1 MTCMSRL
8 FYVSVFALS
17 LAGLTNKVFA
27 QGAQP
32 AEEKPAAKE
41 SAAKDPAIEEE
52 ELNEESRPKAEAETA
67 RNDHSGMTLDEMTA
81 DFKKEYYKYVRK
93 YRSANA
99 ADKRKIAGT
108 NPKAEDYRARL
119 IELINEDPGSQGGID
134 AIDWWLQRGGRN
146 KSIDVILDLA
156 VKNYSELESIKK
168 YMPYFAWKLP
178 HDEAEKHL
186 RLLLEVN
193 PFDEVKANASYE
205 LHGILLERLDGLDG
219 DEADS
224 VRAEMKGLRDSVF
237 DKYADI
243 ADVNGSLLVDRL
255 TAIEF
260 AEKLEVGQ
268 PIPDIAGTDLEGT
281 DFKLSDYD
289 GKVRVL
295 SFWGHW

>member
-1 MTCMSRL
+1 MTCKSRL

-17 LAGLTNKVFA
+17 LAGLTNEVFA
-27 QGAQP
+27 QDAQP
-32 AEEKPAAKE
+32 VEDKPAAKK
-41 SAAKDPAIEEE
+41 SAAKDPTGEE
-52 ELNEESRPKAEAETA
+52 ELIEESSPKAETETD
-67 RNDHSGMTLDEMTA
+67 RSDHSKMTLDEMTA

-93 YRSANA
+93 YRSASA
-99 ADKRKIAGT
+99 ADKRKITGT

-178 HDEAEKHL
+178 HDEAEKQL

-205 LHGILLERLDGLDG
+205 LHGILLERLDGLDS
-219 DEADS
+219 DEAES
-224 VRAEMKGLRDSVF
+224 VRAEMKVLRDSVF

-243 ADVNGSLLVDRL
+243 ADVNGSMLVDRL

-260 AEKLEVGQ
+260 AEKLEVGK
-268 PIPDIAGTDLEGT
+268 PIPDIAGTDLEGA